1 MQQTFLWNETVRKY
15 PCMPE
20 KLSIYPYLSQV
31 PPAFDFA
38 QFHLCNAAKHKKR
51 RKRSSVACRLWY
63 NFRILHQLRSCCRTS
78 YRKFLVD
85 GGYNE
90 ETLYNPSPFS
100 CCRKVA
106 PLRKTFWQEYPGKI
120 TKVDCSTQAVA
131 RRRIYMQGELRVV
144 EIATYLIKG
153 LGQMTR

>member
-51 RKRSSVACRLWY
+51 RKRSSVACRLSY
-63 NFRILHQLRSCCRTS
+63 NFRILHQLRSCCRTELQEVPC
-78 YRKFLVD
+78 RWWIQRRNTIQPF
-85 GGYNE
+85 
-90 ETLYNPSPFS
+90 PFS